1 MRIDRLIATAVA
13 LVASTIVIS
22 CGDDN
27 NVTPSNNS
35 GNSPAVVNSVP
46 AQDTTPAVA
55 TEPVGGPGY

>member
-1 MRIDRLIATAVA
+1 MRIDRLLVTAVA
-13 LVASTIVIS
+13 LVASTMVIS

-27 NVTPSNNS
+27 NMTPSNNS

-46 AQDTTPAVA
+46 VQDTTPVVA

>member
-1 MRIDRLIATAVA
+1 M
-13 LVASTIVIS
+13 VIS

-46 AQDTTPAVA
+46 VQDTTPVGTGPSEALA
-55 TEPVGGPGY
+55 TSGRR

>member
-1 MRIDRLIATAVA
+1 MRIDRLLATAVA
-13 LVASTIVIS
+13 LVASTMAVS

-35 GNSPAVVNSVP
+35 GNSPSVVNSVP
-46 AQDTTPAVA
+46 VQDTTPAVA

>member
-1 MRIDRLIATAVA
+1 MRIDRLLATAVA
-13 LVASTIVIS
+13 LVASTFVIS

-46 AQDTTPAVA
+46 VQDTTPAVV